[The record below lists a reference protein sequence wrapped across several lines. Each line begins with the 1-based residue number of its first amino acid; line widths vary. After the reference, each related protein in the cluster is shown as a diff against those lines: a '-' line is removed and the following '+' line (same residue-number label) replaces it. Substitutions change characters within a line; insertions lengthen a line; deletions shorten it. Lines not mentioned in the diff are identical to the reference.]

1 MNSSIINS
9 KNVNLAVKGQIFNFI
24 LVFILIFI
32 VGDTNN
38 SMSREFFHF
47 GPSTDIIGVNIFGI
61 NINNWNKWLL
71 VILFLIIYEVI
82 NTFSHKIFKTWHRHY
97 IQNPKSNEIGMNKK
111 DAFSNIILFDGI
123 SKLLLNFK
131 WALLIVTKQF
141 QFIIPQ
147 YLTRLVI
154 SMYIENCYLEN
165 KY

>member
-1 MNSSIINS
+1 M
-9 KNVNLAVKGQIFNFI
+9 
-24 LVFILIFI
+24 
-32 VGDTNN
+32 
-38 SMSREFFHF
+38 
-47 GPSTDIIGVNIFGI
+47 
-61 NINNWNKWLL
+61 
-71 VILFLIIYEVI
+71 IIYEVI

-123 SKLLLNFK
+123 SKLLINFK
-131 WALLIVTKQF
+131 WALLIITKQF